1 MSRTIAMKAFAAGDK
16 VFPFISEPW
25 RRTYTSLAVS
35 QRSNAGP
42 SPVAAAVTCWIE
54 RANEAN
60 EKARRGC
67 SGGL

>member
-16 VFPFISEPW
+16 ACPFYL
-25 RRTYTSLAVS
+25 RTLASNVHKLAVS

-42 SPVAAAVTCWIE
+42 GPDAVAVRGWIE

-60 EKARRGC
+60 GRARRIC